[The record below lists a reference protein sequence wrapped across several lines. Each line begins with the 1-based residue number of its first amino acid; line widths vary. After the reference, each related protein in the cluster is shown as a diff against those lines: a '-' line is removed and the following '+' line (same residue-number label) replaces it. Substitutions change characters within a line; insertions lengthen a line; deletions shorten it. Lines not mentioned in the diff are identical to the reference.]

1 MDIILNTKKIIKNK
15 LSVNDYLYLN
25 YLYLKKNNEPCEE
38 LLELISYIDDDY
50 LQSKG
55 FIKITEK
62 ENVLRSKAL
71 ELFEPKEL
79 FYKFLSTFPIKTP
92 KGRYLSPAGTEGVLV
107 NNLKKKW
114 DKIFKNKPLYEE
126 KAISVLEAELS
137 WRKKTGGLE
146 YIHAA
151 EAWLNGGDYE
161 KYEYLLEDSKEEQ
174 IKYLKDSL

>member
-1 MDIILNTKKIIKNK
+1 M
-15 LSVNDYLYLN
+15 
-25 YLYLKKNNEPCEE
+25 
-38 LLELISYIDDDY
+38 
-50 LQSKG
+50 
-55 FIKITEK
+55 
-62 ENVLRSKAL
+62 
-71 ELFEPKEL
+71 

-114 DKIFKNKPLYEE
+114 NKIFKNKPLYEE
-126 KAISVLEAELS
+126 KAINVLEAELS
-137 WRKKTGGLE
+137 WRKKTNGLE

-174 IKYLKDSL
+174 IKYQNLIEWCSYMRWLKNHTPYAISNLTNLTYLGKKRYDKS